1 MSSQADREIIEALLR
16 QASPYDYPAGA
27 PDLMAQLGA
36 GLEGA
41 GQTLE
46 SSLQAE
52 NELERF
58 AELIPRWLIANP
70 AKRTGALMRDPEG
83 ALEQLKTMVAQ
94 AKADPGAAA
103 QAVGRA
109 GIEAVKDPLGTAEG
123 MSALEMLGAGGAL
136 TSLAKAGMRLR
147 GPDLVES
154 VMPEAKVERPVS
166 RPERTQRIIGEDAE
180 KARLDRAVQL
190 GFNIDAFH
198 GTKGDISEFD
208 PGLLGTTTGAAS
220 ARKGFFFS
228 TDPETAS
235 AYATESDPVALGRMS
250 QADFDAWEA
259 VYRDEQLELAGK
271 AMEID
276 EKINQAIGVNEPQRI
291 IHAIDKK
298 IRKLNEQPLSDTRIW
313 HVLKEEDYLGFDT
326 KGEAAGA
333 IIRHDDWASRWDVV
347 NPNTVQ
353 IIESWKKAWKRE
365 EEQRD
370 IEVGKLRK
378 QRAVAQNDLDLAYE
392 AYEPYAAKHF
402 PELESINLRIE
413 DLEYKID
420 RGHLGSMGDNIMP
433 VKLKLENP
441 LEYDFSNAPYR
452 EVSYHDLLEQAQ
464 REGRDGAIFRNTYDG
479 GDLTD
484 IYVVFD
490 PSQIRSR
497 YAMFDPEK
505 SASEEVIAGAAPVV
519 LPLGAGAAAEA
530 YMANQEQ

>member
-16 QASPYDYPAGA
+16 QASPYDYPTGA
-27 PDLMAQLGA
+27 PDLMSQLGA
-36 GLEGA
+36 KLEGA
-41 GQTLE
+41 GQKLE

-154 VMPEAKVERPVS
+154 VMPEAKVERPKPRTGRSQELMEESVARGEVPGETGKADMS
-166 RPERTQRIIGEDAE
+166 RQIGDAIHRGDLNMDSVGDADKYDALMRKIEGFTEFDKLPDIE
-180 KARLDRAVQL
+180 KARLDRAAQQ

-198 GTKGDISEFD
+198 GTKGDISAFD
-208 PGLLGTTTGAAS
+208 PGLSGATTGAPS

-228 TDPETAS
+228 ADPETAS
-235 AYATESDPVALGRMS
+235 TYA
-250 QADFDAWEA
+250 DA
-259 VYRDEQLELAGK
+259 
-271 AMEID
+271 
-276 EKINQAIGVNEPQRI
+276 
-291 IHAIDKK
+291 
-298 IRKLNEQPLSDTRIW
+298 
-313 HVLKEEDYLGFDT
+313 
-326 KGEAAGA
+326 
-333 IIRHDDWASRWDVV
+333 ASRNLRDDR
-347 NPNTVQ
+347 PRTY
-353 IIESWKKAWKRE
+353 EEPASWEGMHPINRRE
-365 EEQRD
+365 
-370 IEVGKLRK
+370 
-378 QRAVAQNDLDLAYE
+378 A
-392 AYEPYAAKHF
+392 
-402 PELESINLRIE
+402 ELEDAMIKANKSRMWADAEYNKWHHSHKDKLDEGGNYR
-413 DLEYKID
+413 LEYLNQPSSPEMKDFMRKYDAVTAWRKKLYDTANKARSDYDNFFIET
-420 RGHLGSMGDNIMP
+420 REFGKNIMP
-433 VKLKLENP
+433 VKLKLQNP
-441 LEYDFSNAPYR
+441 LEHDFKSSSYR
-452 EVSYHDLLEQAQ
+452 ETTYNDLLERAQ
-464 REGRDGAIFRNTYDG
+464 REGRDGAIFRNTIDG
-479 GDLTD
+479 GPVTD
-484 IYVVFD
+484 VYVVFD

-505 SASEEVIAGAAPVV
+505 SASGEVIAGAAPVV